1 LEGVWEKPYIS
12 DADDAVGGRTTSRRS
27 DAPPAATGNPPK
39 LNDIRGRLK
48 AWAEKGFVNLF

>member
-1 LEGVWEKPYIS
+1 MEGVWGKPSTY
-12 DADDAVGGRTTSRRS
+12 DVDDAVEGRTTSRRS